1 MSAEPR
7 FSREALQIHC
17 FLDIPRLRAG
27 GHARLTGLW
36 RACDRLGMDRPL
48 PPATDLALPTVIDGS
63 PGFRQLAAR
72 RRQGPGVYEAMLY
85 TYGNTLGLAVIL
97 APPGTGA
104 SHTATRTADVWTE
117 LDDAWDRACAPSPS
131 GTPDPLLGA
140 VRIHRALVEP
150 AAGPPRTDDEVG
162 RQLALCLSGTSAGA
176 PETLSERVALGPG
189 LSLWEAAPAQADPV
203 GRDRR
208 LLATA
213 AATDEQE
220 GLLDDWIWTD
230 GGARLAPV
238 TRYLLHASIVRHQ
251 YRVRRDADQRLDR
264 ERQELQQEADRLL
277 DECHRLLGAGG
288 GRTGRRTLARWEKL
302 AGAAQK
308 LQIADRRAAVRDGG
322 LRTMARTVTI
332 AADTMND
339 SLTEPGRPDPRPL
352 AADVQCVE
360 RLSAVLQD
368 DAAGI
373 ATTRELVS
381 EAVRVTTQEATQH
394 LQNHQQYVSLVQTSV
409 IGGLLMALTAVQA
422 LGYELPV
429 PASAQ
434 GPLIALLTALAV
446 ALPTVVL
453 RRWRG
458 GYGGRGGALFEVAGL
473 AGTGAA
479 ACWLSSRLL
488 DTGHTA
494 LWVAPGALLFGI
506 TGVWLSRR
514 AFL

>member
-17 FLDIPRLRAG
+17 FLDIPRLQVD
-27 GHARLTGLW
+27 GHARLAGLW
-36 RACDRLGMDRPL
+36 QACDRLGMGQPL
-48 PPATDLALPTVIDGS
+48 PPASDLALPTAIEGS
-63 PGFRQLAAR
+63 PGFRRLTAR
-72 RRQGPGVYEAMLY
+72 KRQGPGVYEAMLY

-97 APPGTGA
+97 APPETGA
-104 SHTATRTADVWTE
+104 SHTATRTAAVWTE
-117 LDDAWDRACAPSPS
+117 LNDAWDRACAPSPS

-140 VRIHRALVEP
+140 IRIHRALVEP
-150 AAGPPRTDDEVG
+150 AADTPRTDDEVG
-162 RQLALCLSGTSAGA
+162 QQLALRLSGTSASN
-176 PETLSERVALGPG
+176 PETLSERVTLGPG
-189 LSLWEAAPAQADPV
+189 LSLWEATSAQADPV

-208 LLATA
+208 FLTTA
-213 AATDEQE
+213 AATDDQE
-220 GLLDDWIWTD
+220 GLLDDWVWTD
-230 GGARLAPV
+230 GSGRLAPV
-238 TRYLLHASIVRHQ
+238 TRYLLHAAIVRHQ
-251 YRVRRDADQRLDR
+251 YRVRRNADQRLSR
-264 ERQELQQEADRLL
+264 EQQGLQQEANRLL
-277 DECHRLLGAGG
+277 DECHRLLGAGS
-288 GRTGRRTLARWEKL
+288 GRTSRRALARWEKL
-302 AGAAQK
+302 AEAAQK
-308 LQIADRRAAVRDGG
+308 LQIADRQAAVKDSH
-322 LRTMARTVTI
+322 LRTMAQTVTI
-332 AADTMND
+332 AADTMNG
-339 SLTEPGRPDPRPL
+339 SLIEPGRPDPRPL

-368 DAAGI
+368 DAADI

-422 LGYELPV
+422 LGYKLPI
-429 PASAQ
+429 PASTQ
-434 GPLIALLTALAV
+434 GPLIALLTALAI

-479 ACWLSSRLL
+479 AGWLSSRLL

-494 LWVAPGALLFGI
+494 LWAIPGGLLFSI
-506 TGVWLSRR
+506 TGVWLVRR
-514 AFL
+514 AFR

>member
-7 FSREALQIHC
+7 FSREALQIHY
-17 FLDIPRLRAG
+17 FLDIPRLQAG
-27 GHARLTGLW
+27 GRARLTRLW
-36 RACDRLGMDRPL
+36 QACDRLGMGQPL
-48 PPATDLALPTVIDGS
+48 PPASDLALPTAIEGS
-63 PGFRQLAAR
+63 PGFRRLTAR
-72 RRQGPGVYEAMLY
+72 KGQGPGVYEAMLY
-85 TYGNTLGLAVIL
+85 TYGNALGLAVIL
-97 APPGTGA
+97 APPETGV
-104 SHTATRTADVWTE
+104 SHTATRTAAVWTE
-117 LDDAWDRACAPSPS
+117 LNDVWDRASASSPS

-140 VRIHRALVEP
+140 IRIHRALVEP
-150 AAGPPRTDDEVG
+150 AADTPRTADEVG
-162 RQLALCLSGTSAGA
+162 QQLALRLSGTSAST
-176 PETLSERVALGPG
+176 PDSLSERVTLGPG
-189 LSLWEAAPAQADPV
+189 LSLWEATSAQADPV

-208 LLATA
+208 FLTTA
-213 AATDEQE
+213 AATDDQE
-220 GLLDDWIWTD
+220 GLLDDWVWTD
-230 GGARLAPV
+230 GSGRLAPV

-251 YRVRRDADQRLDR
+251 YRVRRNADQRLSR
-264 ERQELQQEADRLL
+264 EQQGLQQEANRLL
-277 DECHRLLGAGG
+277 DECHRLLGTGS
-288 GRTGRRTLARWEKL
+288 GRTSRRALARWEKL
-302 AGAAQK
+302 AEAAQK
-308 LQIADRRAAVRDGG
+308 LQIADRQAGVKDSH
-322 LRTMARTVTI
+322 LRTMAQTVTI
-332 AADTMND
+332 AADAMNS
-339 SLTEPGRPDPRPL
+339 SLNEPGRPDPRPL

-381 EAVRVTTQEATQH
+381 EAVRVTTQEATQR

-422 LGYELPV
+422 LGYKLPI
-429 PASAQ
+429 PASTQ
-434 GPLIALLTALAV
+434 GPLIALLTALAI

-479 ACWLSSRLL
+479 AGWLSSRLL

-494 LWVAPGALLFGI
+494 LWAIPGALLFSI
-506 TGVWLSRR
+506 IGVWLVRR